1 MSGIYAFDENL
12 GQSFEDTAAATG
24 IEDGQQPPS
33 DSWTDADSYKGTGS
47 SIAQGIMREGVE
59 KTAQKGAL
67 VMSVAPIL
75 GDKIYSAITGEEET
89 RGQDWYFKNVVDPTT
104 AAIDHFVPDPETTG
118 HSAQVLGSLAGGFS
132 QLAAGGAVNMVSN
145 AFSGTTLDL
154 TEQGVDLDTAMK
166 VGGVQSGA
174 TALAFTLLPGYGATL
189 AKQIAT
195 GAGINLG
202 TSMVAAEASNRVL
215 DGNGYEQPA
224 EQFNP
229 WDVEARVID
238 TVMGAAFGGQNHFG
252 MKFSRQHTDALATAA
267 NFKSFAMD
275 SAPGRPLSDADFNAH
290 QTNMDMGLKHLLQ
303 DKPFDDS
310 MVRDAGFEQKP
321 VRLDADEIRGEFPSY
336 KDAKPEAAPIHPD
349 EYAAQKYMEMAK
361 ADGLTPEAT
370 AELQAFKAADKN
382 AVSGLHSDREL
393 QASLERAAN
402 SDTPMRYVEAD
413 THNLGGINNA
423 MGANSKADA
432 VIADIGKA
440 YAEAF
445 DGHPVYH
452 RGAGRFAAIVPDG
465 FDVAGA
471 QAKADAAV
479 AEILAKPEYKLTDV
493 ADKKSGQNGSKLF
506 HGDSAIIKG
515 SDVDS
520 IIQPAQDIINTARPK
535 GEVNVKRSEAFKAWS
550 ESLGGA
556 AREIAGRAKQA
567 FSDWGTTR
575 QDRESAARREA
586 EALRRD
592 VSGRPEAAQRSDLGE
607 NAGHINPDN
616 AAAAK
621 FKAVADK
628 HNLSPELRQKYAP
641 KIYKD
646 DLTGWYTNN
655 DRAATIQRAQTWAE
669 ANNKPSAY
677 VVADISNLGGLNE
690 ALGQHAA
697 DQVYREFSEIL
708 HDHAKTLDAEIV
720 PFRHGGDEVSF
731 VIAGADAEQAR
742 AVMAKAA
749 ADVQRYVNRI
759 GVNDLPHGKYIG
771 QPDKYG
777 SGVYVGVKE
786 IESTSRINDIM
797 DEGDMQVEV
806 NKGLGKVDVAGETM
820 PLKSDT
826 AKDPMSGYAARPEVQ
841 QALTADE
848 SITVLDDNGN
858 PVSGREAILQAA
870 AEADNAVSLKEGFKA
885 AALCAMRFTT

>member
-33 DSWTDADSYKGTGS
+33 DSWADADSYKGTGS
-47 SIAQGIMREGVE
+47 SIAQGIMREGIE

-104 AAIDHFVPDPETTG
+104 DAIDYFVPDPETTG

-154 TEQGVDLDTAMK
+154 TKQGVDLDTAMK

-252 MKFSRQHTDALATAA
+252 MKFSRQQKDALATAA

-290 QTNMDMGLKHLLQ
+290 QTNMDMGMQHLLQ

-321 VRLDADEIRGEFPSY
+321 VRLDADEIRGEFPVHNEVA
-336 KDAKPEAAPIHPD
+336 DPVNPA
-349 EYAAQKYMEMAK
+349 EYAAARYAETAKESGLSDEQAANMAK
-361 ADGLTPEAT
+361 YHEPDISPVTGRYSDHELLGAVARAAKGDAPYKYVEMDTTRLGKINVRKGANDAADDFIKDTGDA
-370 AELQAFKAADKN
+370 LQAIYGD
-382 AVSGLHSDREL
+382 V
-393 QASLERAAN
+393 
-402 SDTPMRYVEAD
+402 
-413 THNLGGINNA
+413 
-423 MGANSKADA
+423 
-432 VIADIGKA
+432 
-440 YAEAF
+440 
-445 DGHPVYH
+445 PVYH
-452 RGAGRFAAIVPDG
+452 RGAGRFAALVPEG
-465 FDVAGA
+465 FDVEAA
-471 QAKADAAV
+471 QLQAKDALV
-479 AEILAKPEYKLTDV
+479 GITQKHGVDDLDV
-493 ADKKSGQNGSKLF
+493 QMYHGESPVPKGESLDK
-506 HGDSAIIKG
+506 AIK
-515 SDVDS
+515 
-520 IIQPAQDIINTARPK
+520 PAQDKLNASKPEDTSDVAGIEGLKTWADAST
-535 GEVNVKRSEAFKAWS
+535 GS
-550 ESLGGA
+550 
-556 AREIAGRAKQA
+556 AREVSRRIEEATGSLRPETSAAESVARDVARSLERQSTAAEVKQPGEFLSPDEYRAK
-567 FSDWGTTR
+567 TV
-575 QDRESAARREA
+575 A
-586 EALRRD
+586 ED
-592 VSGRPEAAQRSDLGE
+592 AQK
-607 NAGHINPDN
+607 N
-616 AAAAK
+616 
-621 FKAVADK
+621 
-628 HNLSPELRQKYAP
+628 NLSPEQAAHHNK
-641 KIYKD
+641 KIIRD
-646 DLTGWYTNN
+646 ELTGAYRGVERTPTVKRVQ
-655 DRAATIQRAQTWAE
+655 DFIRETG
-669 ANNKPSAY
+669 KPA
-677 VVADISNLGGLNE
+677 VFAVADVSNLGGKNL

-697 DQVYREFSEIL
+697 DAIFKQYHEIIM
-708 HDHAKTLDAEIV
+708 DHLNSLGFDVV
-720 PFRHGGDEVSF
+720 PFRHGGDETSYIV
-731 VIAGADAEQAR
+731 VGAEESVVREA
-742 AVMAKAA
+742 MAKAA
-749 ADVQRYVNRI
+749 ADVQRYANRVGI
-759 GVNDLPHGKYIG
+759 ADLPHKKTFTDDVVGGKAER
-771 QPDKYG
+771 DTSKDG
-777 SGVYVGVKE
+777 SGIYVGVKDIGHEMTPRE
-786 IESTSRINDIM
+786 IYDA
-797 DEGDMQVEV
+797 GDREV
-806 NKGLGKVDVAGETM
+806 DANKYAGKVDVAGETM
-820 PLKSDT
+820 PLKSDS

-848 SITVLDDNGN
+848 SITVLDDNGSA
-858 PVSGREAILQAA
+858 VSGREAILQAA